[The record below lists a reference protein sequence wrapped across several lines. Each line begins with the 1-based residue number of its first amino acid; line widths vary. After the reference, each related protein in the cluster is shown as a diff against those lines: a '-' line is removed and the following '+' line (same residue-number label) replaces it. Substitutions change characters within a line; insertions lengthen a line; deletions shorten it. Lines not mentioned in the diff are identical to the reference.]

1 MFEYSSSMGGGS
13 LGGATMSSSSVSYSS
28 SSSGG
33 GIHGG
38 GLGVGVSGV
47 SAVSGGSGGYAMARK
62 TNVSRVSANPAA
74 AGSSMMMALS
84 ALGGGSASYAGTHE
98 LAENPKAVIQRRDRE
113 KHDINDLN
121 VKLAEYIE
129 SNGWYRIKVKEQE
142 KLILKMKGEFES
154 IEARLRQI
162 YDAEMANL
170 RLTIDATAKEK
181 AVVELKVETLEQL
194 YKDFRIKYEAELSA
208 HESTRARLPKLEKEI
223 SEKDAQIDFL
233 AKTLSGLEPQVAALK
248 LQISTYQ
255 KEAIEAKMGAD
266 GEIGR
271 RVELESKLVTK
282 DEEIAFLKRVYEEK
296 LRMALDF
303 DLDSEASYSNDL
315 AEALKDIRAEYQA
328 QLEAIRGGEDDAWF
342 QQKISVMMATSDK
355 QRGELQMSRDELAK
369 AKAKYQE
376 LVTSTSGHSGQ
387 LAALRAQIADL
398 TADFENQKKIH
409 AVALADRDAQV
420 AEYKKQIAA
429 YILELKGL
437 MDIKLS
443 LDEEI
448 GTYRRLLLAGGSEI
462 KVGGGGGAVVVGGG
476 SSVTSSTVVTGGAA
490 VASGGAATLSS
501 GGMSVTSGGMSMTSG
516 GMSMTSEMTSSGSV
530 AAVAASTVS
539 SAASSVSQSMAR
551 TTFNAVTKGVV
562 AIKETAADG
571 RFIKIENKTGAAVD
585 LSGWALE
592 RVVDMG
598 NMLKFSFAAGT
609 SVGAFGILTLWAS
622 GVTGAVADSANIIWS
637 GASSWGMGF
646 NATNELKDTAGVV
659 QAGLTQKTLLS

>member
-1 MFEYSSSMGGGS
+1 
-13 LGGATMSSSSVSYSS
+13 MSSSSVSYSS

-490 VASGGAATLSS
+490 VASASMTTSTMVTSSQGFGSQVSAAESAYYRGLFDRFDRSGDGRISGSELKALFDASDALAFGGRAKRNATQAYCDSLMSTADSDGSGLLNFNEFLRLMIFEKRIFLKNAFSAADRDASGFLTDVEVLQCLGAAGYDVS
-501 GGMSVTSGGMSMTSG
+501 G
-516 GMSMTSEMTSSGSV
+516 
-530 AAVAASTVS
+530 AAASALV
-539 SAASSVSQSMAR
+539 ANAR
-551 TTFNAVTKGVV
+551 GG
-562 AIKETAADG
+562 ADG
-571 RFIKIENKTGAAVD
+571 RINFQEFVMN
-585 LSGWALE
+585 L
-592 RVVDMG
+592 
-598 NMLKFSFAAGT
+598 
-609 SVGAFGILTLWAS
+609 
-622 GVTGAVADSANIIWS
+622 
-637 GASSWGMGF
+637 
-646 NATNELKDTAGVV
+646 
-659 QAGLTQKTLLS
+659 

>member
-1 MFEYSSSMGGGS
+1 MG
-13 LGGATMSSSSVSYSS
+13 
-28 SSSGG
+28 
-33 GIHGG
+33 
-38 GLGVGVSGV
+38 
-47 SAVSGGSGGYAMARK
+47 
-62 TNVSRVSANPAA
+62 
-74 AGSSMMMALS
+74 
-84 ALGGGSASYAGTHE
+84 
-98 LAENPKAVIQRRDRE
+98 
-113 KHDINDLN
+113 
-121 VKLAEYIE
+121 
-129 SNGWYRIKVKEQE
+129 
-142 KLILKMKGEFES
+142 
-154 IEARLRQI
+154 
-162 YDAEMANL
+162 
-170 RLTIDATAKEK
+170 
-181 AVVELKVETLEQL
+181 
-194 YKDFRIKYEAELSA
+194 
-208 HESTRARLPKLEKEI
+208 
-223 SEKDAQIDFL
+223 
-233 AKTLSGLEPQVAALK
+233 
-248 LQISTYQ
+248 
-255 KEAIEAKMGAD
+255 GAD

-328 QLEAIRGGEDDAWF
+328 QLEASRGGEDDAWF

-476 SSVTSSTVVTGGAA
+476 SSVTSSTVVELKVETLEQLYKDFRIKYEAELSA
-490 VASGGAATLSS
+490 HESTRARLPKLEKEISEKDAQIDFLAKTLS
-501 GGMSVTSGGMSMTSG
+501 GL
-516 GMSMTSEMTSSGSV
+516 EPQV
-530 AAVAASTVS
+530 AALKLQISTYQKEAIEAKMGADGEIGRRVELES
-539 SAASSVSQSMAR
+539 KL
-551 TTFNAVTKGVV
+551 VTKDEEI
-562 AIKETAADG
+562 A
-571 RFIKIENKTGAAVD
+571 F
-585 LSGWALE
+585 
-592 RVVDMG
+592 
-598 NMLKFSFAAGT
+598 LKR
-609 SVGAFGILTLWAS
+609 
-622 GVTGAVADSANIIWS
+622 
-637 GASSWGMGF
+637 
-646 NATNELKDTAGVV
+646 
-659 QAGLTQKTLLS
+659 